1 MKKAIFLLM
10 CLILA
15 IIIRSEAQEDTFDPI
30 IKAIQESDA
39 RNLSASFNLTIEL
52 SLPDNE
58 NTYSASQ
65 GEMIMKDFF
74 KKYPPSSCKVVQQG
88 TTDLISKFAI
98 CDYLSGSR
106 HFQVYIYLR
115 KEKEN
120 EKLLI
125 HKIKFE
131 EKK

>member
-1 MKKAIFLLM
+1 MKNVIFLVLFFTVATS
-10 CLILA
+10 INVV
-15 IIIRSEAQEDTFDPI
+15 AQEDPFIPI

-39 RNLSASFNLTIEL
+39 KNLSACFNVTIEL

-74 KKYPPSSCKVVQQG
+74 KKYPPSSFDVVQQG
-88 TTDLISKFAI
+88 TTDPISKFAI
-98 CDYLSGSR
+98 CDYFSGSKR
-106 HFQVYIYLR
+106 YQVYIYLR
-115 KEKEN
+115 SEKEKF
-120 EKLLI
+120 LI

>member
-1 MKKAIFLLM
+1 MKKVIFLVL
-10 CLILA
+10 CFSFA
-15 IIIRSEAQEDTFDPI
+15 FIIKAEAQEDPFNPI

-39 RNLSASFNLTIEL
+39 RNLSAWFNVTVEL

-74 KKYPPSSCKVVQQG
+74 KKYPPSSFDVVQQG
-88 TTDLISKFAI
+88 TTDTVSKFAI

-106 HFQVYIYLR
+106 HYQAYILLR
-115 KEKEN
+115 KEKE
-120 EKLLI
+120 KFLI